1 MRLRPYYPSRKEYM
15 IKYIIHK
22 ASNYT
27 NGIGDNRF
35 ILWFNWY
42 FILKHTKSMKNLV
55 NSEYTLDDLIER
67 INND

>member
-1 MRLRPYYPSRKEYM
+1 M
-15 IKYIIHK
+15 INYIIRR

-27 NGIGDNRF
+27 NGIGDNKF

-55 NSEYTLDDLIER
+55 NSEYTLDDIIER
-67 INND
+67 ITND